1 LIGLDDIPESSLE
14 LFLTVIA
21 VFSMRKSLPDSL
33 VLFLNA
39 DNLIEVGIF
48 VLIGHT
54 IKQRSA
60 FDFLFPQLIGI

>member
-1 LIGLDDIPESSLE
+1 
-14 LFLTVIA
+14 
-21 VFSMRKSLPDSL
+21 MRKSLPDSL